1 MQIAILEDDL
11 SQLELI
17 AQWVN
22 QAGHNALPFHD
33 ANAFL
38 RLMVAQQL
46 DMLLLDWNLREATG
60 IDVLRRLRQ
69 VSTRTPVLF
78 CTASDDQDDVV
89 KALRE
94 GADGYLVKPIR
105 RIELLARIDT
115 VARRTSKLNPA
126 GEAFEVHGLHVDG
139 ERRTV
144 VKAGV
149 QLELTAK
156 DFDLAVLFL
165 RNVGRL
171 LSRRQIQ
178 EAVWAT
184 NAVTSRTIDTHVSRL
199 RSKLG
204 LVPKNGW
211 QLKAVYANGYRL
223 EKVARAVDVQEAA

>member
-1 MQIAILEDDL
+1 M
-11 SQLELI
+11 
-17 AQWVN
+17 
-22 QAGHNALPFHD
+22 G
-33 ANAFL
+33 
-38 RLMVAQQL
+38 AQQL
-46 DMLLLDWNLREATG
+46 DMLLLDWNLPETTG

-78 CTASDDQDDVV
+78 CTARGDQDDVV

-94 GADGYLVKPIR
+94 GADGYVVKPIR

-115 VARRTSKLNPA
+115 VARRTSKLNRA
-126 GEAFEVHGLHVDG
+126 SEAFEVRGLHVDC
-139 ERRTV
+139 ERRAV

-149 QLELTAK
+149 QLELTTK

-171 LSRRQIQ
+171 LSRSQIQ

-184 NAVTSRTIDTHVSRL
+184 SAVTSRTIDTHVSRI

-211 QLKAVYANGYRL
+211 QLKAVYAHGYRL
-223 EKVARAVDVQEAA
+223 EEVAARAGNVQEAA